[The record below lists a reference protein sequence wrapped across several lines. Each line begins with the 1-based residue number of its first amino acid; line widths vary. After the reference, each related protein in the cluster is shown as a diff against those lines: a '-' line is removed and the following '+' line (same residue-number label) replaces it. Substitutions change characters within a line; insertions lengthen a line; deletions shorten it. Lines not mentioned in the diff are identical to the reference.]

1 MQQKQL
7 PIGYYLKLA
16 DNCLTKGID
25 AIQSK
30 HGLNRLEWQV
40 LNSIYEK
47 TEISKNE
54 VLELMSPLA
63 DNQTVETIF
72 TKFIDKNQVQS
83 ENNMLTLTTQGKE
96 LHKSCFDTQYEFRN
110 KAVTDISEADY
121 QTTISTLQKMIA
133 NIS

>member
-1 MQQKQL
+1 MQNKRR

-25 AIQSK
+25 EIQSK
-30 HGLNRLEWQV
+30 HGLNRIEWQV

-47 TEISKNE
+47 QEVLQNE
-54 VLELMSPLA
+54 VLKLMKPLA
-63 DNQTVETIF
+63 NNQLVGTVISKFLDNKKVEV
-72 TKFIDKNQVQS
+72 KND
-83 ENNMLTLTTQGKE
+83 MLTLTTDGIE
-96 LHKSCFDTQYEFRN
+96 LHKSCFDTQQEFRK

>member
-1 MQQKQL
+1 MQEKRL

-25 AIQSK
+25 EIQSQ
-30 HGLNRLEWQV
+30 HGLNRIEWQV

-47 TEISKNE
+47 PEISKSE
-54 VLELMSPLA
+54 ILELMKPLA
-63 DNQTVETIF
+63 NNHLVESIF
-72 TKFIDKNQVQS
+72 TKFIDKSQVEIQ
-83 ENNMLTLTTQGKE
+83 NNMLTLTTEGKE
-96 LHKSCFDTQYEFRN
+96 LHKSCFDTQQEFRK

-133 NIS
+133 NIL